1 MQAAAE
7 ALAAAEWTRA
17 EAQAEAQAAEL
28 ASTMLKVLCGVM
40 NESVIHIYTT
50 HDPIG
55 SYARVWLDTP
65 QKSHPLHGA
74 APPFK
79 TIEIHPIVR
88 PLREDRGRGRELDVR
103 SKSGIALSSS
113 G

>member
-55 SYARVWLDTP
+55 SYAGVWLDNP

-79 TIEIHPIVR
+79 TIEIHPILR

-103 SKSGIALSSS
+103 SKSGIAPRSS